1 MVSPPTRLEKD
12 VTAGWVFYLKLHKTY
27 YNQGFFNILRS
38 FDHLVGGEGSVALVL
53 RGNGRVQ
60 GHINRTANL
69 NRTARIMGGV
79 HLRIWFQRNYSEG
92 DTVQVRFDTPFR
104 LILG

>member
-1 MVSPPTRLEKD
+1 MGSRPNRLGKD

-27 YNQGFFNILRS
+27 YNQGFFNIPRA
-38 FDHLVGGEGSVALVL
+38 FDHLVGGEGSVTLVL
-53 RGNGRVQ
+53 CSNSGVQ
-60 GHINRTANL
+60 GRINRTANL

-79 HLRIWFQRNYSEG
+79 HLRIWFQENYSEG
-92 DTVQVRFDTPFR
+92 DTVPVRFDTPFR